1 LPEPSTSTKF
11 AMKSGGLFLALLGSS
26 SASQSGSP
34 VTKVVELIQ
43 GVLDRTVADGEAEQQ
58 IYNKYAC
65 WCETTAKRKAAS
77 IHQGRMD
84 MRRLG
89 QTILSL
95 KGKVAVLTAEIDQLG
110 KDIAL
115 NDKDQELATSLRNK
129 ENSDWMADSDERKQA
144 IAAMQSAI
152 NVLMKGSSFVQ
163 VSQQTSHAVKQFL
176 ELMPVVAASHMKQEH
191 LSLLSEFASSGVNAH
206 RYAPQS
212 VTIMGILTDMYNTFA
227 TDLEQATNDE
237 ATANRKFESFIYEK
251 VVQHNTATATKLKK
265 EKKKA
270 ESEEQLADATQGYD
284 DTEAQMEADVGFFD
298 QTKEACEDKA
308 DEWTIRKRMRESEI
322 KGMKE
327 ALDILTSD
335 EAREMF
341 AKAIKPGKGASFLQ
355 MSSDTSAPAQHAYA
369 VLKKQATSTHSLRL
383 AQLAVSVKNS
393 KSGHFD
399 KVIADIDEI
408 MQNLRDEEAADI
420 KKRDECKDKFQ
431 EIASTVGDLEWKIEK
446 NEAKIDKLAK
456 LIAEHQ
462 AEKAKTIEEI
472 DSVETQMEAMTT
484 QRKQENE
491 SFKNAKQDDK
501 DAISLL
507 EAAKDAI
514 SKFYKENKMPVG
526 LLQKPFAVSEDQ
538 APDASFSDSSS
549 RSGESKGVISL
560 MTMLIEDLQDEI
572 KNDTKE
578 EGSTQEEYSKD
589 MKAAKKLKE
598 ELVSKKVNLENAIA
612 DREEDKS
619 DENADMSKNMGEKMD
634 EMEYKSK
641 IKPDCDFVISTFE
654 QRRTARAAEMNG
666 LQTAKEY
673 LAGAK
678 VPSLLQKSKFND
690 DSLANI
696 KFMGMK

>member
-1 LPEPSTSTKF
+1 
-11 AMKSGGLFLALLGSS
+11 MKSGGLFLALLSS
-26 SASQSGSP
+26 TSASQSGSP

-65 WCETTAKRKAAS
+65 WCETTAKRKAAA
-77 IHQGRMD
+77 INQARMD

-95 KGKVAVLTAEIDQLG
+95 KGRVAVLTSEIDQLG
-110 KDIAL
+110 KDIAE
-115 NDKDQELATSLRNK
+115 NDKDVELATSLRNK
-129 ENSDWMADSDERKQA
+129 ENADWMADSDERKQA

-152 NVLMKGSSFVQ
+152 TVLMKGSSFVQ
-163 VSQQTSHAVKQFL
+163 VSQQTSHAVKQLL
-176 ELMPVVAASHMKQEH
+176 EIMPAMSASNMKQEH
-191 LSLLSEFASSGVNAH
+191 LSLLSEFASSGANAH

-212 VTIMGILTDMYNTFA
+212 VTIQGILTDMYNTFA

-237 ATANRKFESFIYEK
+237 ATANRKFESFLYEK
-251 VVQHNTATATKLKK
+251 AVQRNEAVATKLKK

-284 DTEAQMEADVGFFD
+284 DTEAQMEADIEFFD
-298 QTKEACEDKA
+298 QTKEACENKA
-308 DEWTIRKRMRESEI
+308 DEWSERKRLREAEI

-327 ALDILTSD
+327 ALEILTSD

-341 AKAIKPGKGASFLQ
+341 AKAIKPGKETMFLQ
-355 MSSDTSAPAQHAYA
+355 MASDSSAPAQHAYT

-383 AQLAVSVKNS
+383 AQLAVSVKNA

-399 KVIADIDEI
+399 EVIADIDEI
-408 MQNLRDEEAADI
+408 MQNLRDEETADI

-431 EIASTVGDLEWKIEK
+431 EIASTVADLEWKIEK

-462 AEKAKTIEEI
+462 AERAKTIEEI
-472 DSVETQMEAMTT
+472 ESVETQMEAMTK

-491 SFKNAKQDDK
+491 AFKNAKKDDQ
-501 DAISLL
+501 DAIALL

-514 SKFYKENKMPVG
+514 SKYYKENKIEMGPVQ

-538 APDASFSDSSS
+538 APDATFSDSGS
-549 RSGESKGVISL
+549 RKGETKGVISL

-578 EGSTQEEYSKD
+578 EAATQEEYSKD

-598 ELVSKKVNLENAIA
+598 ELVDKKVNLENAIA

-678 VPSLLQKSKFND
+678 VPSLLQKG
-690 DSLANI
+690 
-696 KFMGMK
+696 KFMGKK

>member
-1 LPEPSTSTKF
+1 
-11 AMKSGGLFLALLGSS
+11 MKSGGLFLALLSS
-26 SASQSGSP
+26 TSASQSGSP
-34 VTKVVELIQ
+34 VEKVVELIQ
-43 GVLDRTVADGEAEQQ
+43 GVLDRTIADGEAEQQ

-65 WCETTAKRKAAS
+65 WCETTAKRKAAA
-77 IHQGRMD
+77 IHQARMD

-89 QTILSL
+89 QTILKL
-95 KGKVAVLTAEIDQLG
+95 KGRVAVLTSEIEQLG
-110 KDIAL
+110 KDIAQ
-115 NDKDQELATSLRNK
+115 NEKDQELATTLRNK
-129 ENSDWMADSDERKQA
+129 ENADWQADSEERKQA
-144 IAAMQSAI
+144 LGAMQGA
-152 NVLMKGSSFVQ
+152 VKALMAGSSFVQ
-163 VSQQTSHAVKQFL
+163 VSQQTSHAVKQLL
-176 ELMPVVAASHMKQEH
+176 EVMPVAAASNLKQEH

-212 VTIMGILTDMYNTFA
+212 VTIQGILTDMYNTFA
-227 TDLEQATNDE
+227 VDLEQATNDE
-237 ATANRKFESFIYEK
+237 ATANRKFEDFIYEK
-251 VVQHNTATATKLKK
+251 TVQHNEATATKLKK

-284 DTEAQMEADVGFFD
+284 DTEAQMEADIEFFD
-298 QTKEACEDKA
+298 TTKEACEDKA
-308 DEWTIRKRMRESEI
+308 DEWKLRKKLRDAEV

-327 ALDILTSD
+327 ALTILTSD

-341 AKAIKPGKGASFLQ
+341 AKAIKPGKETMFLQ
-355 MSSDTSAPAQHAYA
+355 VSSDTSAPAQHAYA
-369 VLKKQATSTHSLRL
+369 VLKKQATKTHSLRL

-431 EIASTVGDLEWKIEK
+431 EIGSTVGDLEWKIEK

-462 AEKAKTIEEI
+462 AEKAATIEEI
-472 DSVETQMEAMTT
+472 ESVETQMEAMTK

-491 SFKNAKQDDK
+491 AFKNAKKDDQA
-501 DAISLL
+501 AIALL

-514 SKFYKENKMPVG
+514 SKYYKENKIEMGEIQGSVK

-538 APDASFSDSSS
+538 APDATFTDSGS
-549 RSGESKGVISL
+549 RKGETKGVISL

-578 EGSTQEEYSKD
+578 EGATQEEYDKD

-598 ELVSKKVNLENAIA
+598 ELVDKKVNLENAIA

-634 EMEYKSK
+634 ELEYKAK
-641 IKPDCDFVISTFE
+641 IKPDCDFVISTFD

-690 DSLANI
+690 DALANI

>member
-1 LPEPSTSTKF
+1 
-11 AMKSGGLFLALLGSS
+11 MKSGGLFLALLSS
-26 SASQSGSP
+26 TSASQSGSP

-65 WCETTAKRKAAS
+65 WCETTANRKAAS
-77 IHQGRMD
+77 INQARMD

-89 QTILSL
+89 QKILSL
-95 KGKVAVLTAEIDQLG
+95 KGKVAVLAAEIDQLG
-110 KDIAL
+110 KDIVL
-115 NDKDQELATSLRNK
+115 NDKDQALATSLRNK

-152 NVLMKGSSFVQ
+152 TVLMKGSSFVQ
-163 VSQQTSHAVKQFL
+163 VSQQTSHAVKQLL
-176 ELMPVVAASHMKQEH
+176 EIMPVAAASNMKQAH

-212 VTIMGILTDMYNTFA
+212 VTIQGILTDMYNTFA

-251 VVQHNTATATKLKK
+251 VVQHNEATKTKLSK

-284 DTEAQMEADVGFFD
+284 DTEAQMEADIEFFD
-298 QTKEACEDKA
+298 QTKEACSDKA
-308 DEWTIRKRMRESEI
+308 DEWTERKRLREAEI

-327 ALDILTSD
+327 ALEILTSD

-341 AKAIKPGKGASFLQ
+341 AKAIKPGKETMFLQ

-369 VLKKQATSTHSLRL
+369 VLKKQATKSHSLRL

-431 EIASTVGDLEWKIEK
+431 EIESTVRDLDWKIEK

-472 DSVETQMEAMTT
+472 QSVETQMEAMTKE
-484 QRKQENE
+484 RKQENE
-491 SFKNAKQDDK
+491 AFKNAKQDDK
-501 DAISLL
+501 DAIALL

-514 SKFYKENKMPVG
+514 SKYYKENKIEMGPVQ

-538 APDASFSDSSS
+538 APDASFDSSGS
-549 RSGESKGVISL
+549 RKGETKGVISL

-578 EGSTQEEYSKD
+578 EAATQEEYSKD
-589 MKAAKKLKE
+589 MKAAEKLKE
-598 ELVSKKVNLENAIA
+598 ELVDKKVNLENAIA

-634 EMEYKSK
+634 EQEYKYK
-641 IKPDCDFVISTFE
+641 IKPDCDFVISTFD